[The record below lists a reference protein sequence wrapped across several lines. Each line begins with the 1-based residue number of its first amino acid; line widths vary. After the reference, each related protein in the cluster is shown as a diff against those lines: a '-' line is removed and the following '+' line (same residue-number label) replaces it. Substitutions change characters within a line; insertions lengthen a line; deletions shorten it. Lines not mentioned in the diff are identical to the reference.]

1 MLKQHSLKIVEKQR
15 LPQEPI
21 RCISPKKPIIA
32 GKKDNMSEL
41 EEALAA
47 LNMAYEVA
55 PREAIHL
62 VLQQAPHPIIS
73 ERIRQ
78 AVSGAYDDR
87 FYEKYDATMMTPVWL
102 SIAAEKHLDPQLIR
116 PAIKLVA
123 EEIEDVDEF
132 FSQMAMVLVFQL
144 AKAYPEEVFPLILA
158 TINRC
163 IDRRIR
169 CPYYLL
175 FPALRNAPDEK
186 YKNEIL
192 KILYREA
199 KPFFIKYLSALIH
212 FKWPEVISFAQHILD
227 REKDRNNP
235 LYERPE
241 QNEIR
246 YALEAMEGKR
256 DYDYGFDLCTAS
268 AEERINY
275 WEHTLSLFDQEEEE
289 AAEKKADK
297 VIQKPKIERND
308 PCPCGSGKK
317 FKKCHAGTGVYD

>member
-1 MLKQHSLKIVEKQR
+1 MLVLHNPKIVEYYKSAS
-15 LPQEPI
+15 EHI
-21 RCISPKKPIIA
+21 RYISPKKTIIA
-32 GKKDNMSEL
+32 SKKGSMSDI

-47 LNMAYEVA
+47 LNSTYEVA
-55 PREAIHL
+55 PREAIIFL
-62 VLQQAPHPIIS
+62 LQQPPHPIIA

-78 AVSGAYDDR
+78 AVSGAYDNI
-87 FYEKYDATMMTPVWL
+87 FYAKYKAGMMTPVWL
-102 SIAAEKHLDPQLIR
+102 GIVAEKHLDPLLIR

-132 FSQMAMVLVFQL
+132 FCQMAMVLVFQL
-144 AKAYPEEVFPLILA
+144 AKAYPEEVFPPVLN

-175 FPALRNAPDEK
+175 FPALRNAPGEK
-186 YKNEIL
+186 YKNEML

-199 KPFFIKYLSALIH
+199 KPFFVKFLSTLIH
-212 FKWPEVISFAQHILD
+212 FKWPEAMRFAQHILI
-227 REKDRNNP
+227 REQDRNKP

-241 QNEIR
+241 LNEIR

-256 DYDYGFDLCTAS
+256 AYDYGFDLCTAS
-268 AEERINY
+268 PDERINY
-275 WEHTLSLFDQEEEE
+275 WEHALSLFDKEEEDAHGE
-289 AAEKKADK
+289 KADTAILK
-297 VIQKPKIERND
+297 TKIERND

-317 FKKCHAGTGVYD
+317 FKKCHAGTGIYD